1 MADAAGA
8 ESAGGSEKQE
18 IGAQALTPEDV
29 QAVKQDL
36 KANPPQQFDIAR
48 ALRVFNSEVQYIDLK
63 VEEYRLSRRQV
74 ALPPDLVEVG
84 DEQLREQISSRMR
97 MPAIEKLEIPVK
109 TESGV
114 EVFKVDDTWFDGE
127 RKRIM
132 NRYTFVVRN
141 FGHVILRHD
150 REAFD
155 KEIARIR

>member
-1 MADAAGA
+1 MRKRTTPGVSATDRGGLKVERKAKRDHSGGNGPDRLADAAGA
-8 ESAGGSEKQE
+8 ELAGGSEKQE

-109 TESGV
+109 TESG
-114 EVFKVDDTWFDGE
+114 
-127 RKRIM
+127 
-132 NRYTFVVRN
+132 
-141 FGHVILRHD
+141 
-150 REAFD
+150 
-155 KEIARIR
+155 